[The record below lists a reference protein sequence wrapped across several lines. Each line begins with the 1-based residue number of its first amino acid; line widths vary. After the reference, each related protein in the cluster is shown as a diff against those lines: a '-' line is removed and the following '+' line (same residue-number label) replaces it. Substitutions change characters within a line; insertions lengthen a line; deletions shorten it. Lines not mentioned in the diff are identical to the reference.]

1 MIKSPAVRS
10 LLYLPAKLYELGVRT
25 RIALYEAGYRKPAR
39 LHTPVVSIGNLTVGG
54 TGKTPFAIWLAN
66 YLMSEGYNPAILS
79 RGYRR
84 DSRGII
90 EVSNTTEVLATPG
103 EAGDEPY
110 LIAHAC
116 PGVRVVVSEDR
127 AAAGKWLEDRFQLS
141 ALILDDGFQHLG
153 LERLLNFALIDA
165 TNPSGDDA
173 IFPLGRL
180 REPLTSLRRADAV
193 VVTRADRAFDQKA
206 IEEMRGRYC
215 RNGVPVFYAYHDVTD
230 LVQLD
235 GGAEMRPVDLGQ
247 QPVAAL
253 SGVARPEIF
262 LDDLRHYGARI
273 VLHREFRDHHKY
285 SDQEFRSFESD
296 AANAGAHLIVTTEK
310 DAINLSGTAVSLSR
324 LPVYASRIAFR
335 CEDEAA
341 LRSLIL
347 RAIIGAERDRGCRT
361 TSTSLS
367 GT

>member
-1 MIKSPAVRS
+1 MINSPVARR
-10 LLYLPAKLYELGVRT
+10 LLYLPVKLYELGVRT
-25 RIALYEAGYRKPAR
+25 RIALYETGYLKPAR
-39 LHTPVVSIGNLTVGG
+39 LRTPVVSIGNLTVGG
-54 TGKTPFAIWLAN
+54 TGKTPFAIWLAR
-66 YLMSEGYNPAILS
+66 YLENEGYHPAILS

-84 DSRGII
+84 NSRGII

-103 EAGDEPY
+103 DAGDEPY
-110 LIAHAC
+110 LMAHAC
-116 PGVRVVVSEDR
+116 PGVRVVAGENR
-127 AAAGKWLEDRFQLS
+127 AAAGKWLEDRFELS

-153 LERLLNFALIDA
+153 LERVLNFALIDA
-165 TNPSGDDA
+165 TNPTGDDA
-173 IFPLGRL
+173 IVPLGRL

-193 VVTRADRAFDQKA
+193 VVTRADRAFDQNA
-206 IEEMRGRYC
+206 VEEMTERYC
-215 RNGVPVFYAYHDVTD
+215 PKGVPVFYAYHDMTD
-230 LVQLD
+230 LIRLD
-235 GGAEMRPVDLGQ
+235 SEGQMRPGDLGH

-262 LDDLRHYGARI
+262 LEDLRHYGAHI

-285 SDQEFRSFESD
+285 SDQEFRSFAND
-296 AANAGAHLIVTTEK
+296 AVDAGAQLIVTTEK
-310 DAINLSGTAVSLSR
+310 DAINLSSKAVLLSA